1 MEIGKT
7 THVAT
12 AKDILDAG
20 VRKFEVVNGN
30 WIGEIKSVNKEPWLN
45 RYDFNGKFVNAV
57 KLSKNYVLDLIIE
70 PIEIVEFSDFLDF
83 ESQDEIKEIE

>member
-12 AKDILDAG
+12 ARDILDAG
-20 VRKFEVVNGN
+20 VRKFEVVNGA
-30 WIGEIKSVNKEPWLN
+30 WIGEIKNINEEPWLD

-57 KLSKNYVLDLIIE
+57 RLSKNYRLDLIIK
-70 PIEIVEFSDFLDF
+70 PIEIVEFSDFFRFRTSKRD
-83 ESQDEIKEIE
+83 KKIE